1 MSIFV
6 MVSGVPYSG
15 KSTYSNKLKSEG
27 FKVHS
32 SDDIREELFGNVVT
46 TKEQNKEVFKT
57 LHKRIKEDLSKGLD
71 VCYDA
76 TNISYKRRMGFLQE
90 IKKYNPY
97 TKCVFMA
104 IPRDV
109 LLERRRHR
117 DRIVPVDVID
127 KMLKTIYI
135 PQYYEGWDEIEI
147 VRYYNDN
154 ADIEK
159 NLNKL
164 NIEWDISQD
173 NPHHTLTLRHHCLK
187 AVNNLLEYGIINS
200 EVLTAMLFHDCGKPF
215 CKQFKN
221 AKGEDTEI
229 AHYYEHEHYGAY
241 KFISELAFLDEDTI
255 NSTLKIANLI
265 QWHMR
270 LFVLENAPQK
280 TTDRFIKL
288 VGQDTFDEL
297 TAMHLADIS
306 AK

>member
-1 MSIFV
+1 MTNV
-6 MVSGVPYSG
+6 
-15 KSTYSNKLKSEG
+15 KL
-27 FKVHS
+27 
-32 SDDIREELFGNVVT
+32 
-46 TKEQNKEVFKT
+46 
-57 LHKRIKEDLSKGLD
+57 
-71 VCYDA
+71 
-76 TNISYKRRMGFLQE
+76 
-90 IKKYNPY
+90 KYNPY

-109 LLERRRHR
+109 LLERRKHR

-147 VRYYNDN
+147 VRYYDDN
-154 ADIEK
+154 SDIEN
-159 NLNKL
+159 NLHKL
-164 NIEWDISQD
+164 YEEWDISQD
-173 NPHHTLTLRHHCLK
+173 NPHHTLTLRNHCLK

-229 AHYYEHEHYGAY
+229 AHYYNHENYGAY
-241 KFISELAFLDEDTI
+241 RFITELAFLDEDI

-270 LFVLENAPQK
+270 LFVLANASQK

-297 TAMHLADIS
+297 TAIHIADTS

>member
-6 MVSGVPYSG
+6 MMVGVPYSG
-15 KSTYSNKLKSEG
+15 KTTYAKKLKEQG
-27 FKVHS
+27 YIVHS
-32 SDDIREELFGNVVT
+32 SDDIREELFGNIVT
-46 TKEQNKEVFKT
+46 TKEQNEIVFNE
-57 LHKRIKEDLSKGLD
+57 LNKRVKKDLSEGKNT
-71 VCYDA
+71 VYDA
-76 TNISYKRRMGFLQE
+76 TCISYKRRQAFLQE

-109 LLERRRHR
+109 LLERRKHR
-117 DRIVPVDVID
+117 DRIVPVDIID

-164 NIEWDISQD
+164 NIEWDVSQD
-173 NPHHTLTLRHHCLK
+173 NPHHTLTLRNHCLK
-187 AVNNLLEYGIINS
+187 AVNNLLEYGITNS

-229 AHYYEHEHYGAY
+229 AHYYNHENYGAY
-241 KFISELAFLDEDTI
+241 RFITELAFLDEDI

-270 LFVLENAPQK
+270 LFVLENASQK
-280 TTDRFIKL
+280 TTDKFIKL

-297 TAMHLADIS
+297 TAMHIADMS

>member
-6 MVSGVPYSG
+6 MMVGVPYSG

-32 SDDIREELFGNVVT
+32 SDDIREELFSNVVT
-46 TKEQNKEVFKT
+46 TKEQNEKVFKT

-135 PQYYEGWDEIEI
+135 PQYYEGWNEIEI

-154 ADIEK
+154 SDIEN
-159 NLNKL
+159 NLHKL

-187 AVNNLLEYGIINS
+187 AVNNLLEYGITNS

-229 AHYYEHEHYGAY
+229 AHYYNHENYGAY
-241 KFISELAFLDEDTI
+241 RFISELAFLDEDTI
-255 NSTLKIANLI
+255 NSTLKVANLI

-288 VGQDTFDEL
+288 VGQDTFEEL
-297 TAMHLADIS
+297 KAMHIADMS